1 MPAQTVATAFQ
12 RHFGYAASLLVR
24 APGRV
29 NLIGEH
35 TDYNLGYVLPAA
47 IDKEIYF
54 AVGLN
59 SGSEIRLVSHDLN
72 DCCTVAVDQLH
83 RTDTQWANYLLG
95 VAAQLQKRGV
105 VLAGFDCVF
114 GGNIPVGAG
123 MSSSAAVECGLA
135 FALDQLLGTHIDK
148 MTLAHVAQKAEH
160 EYAGVMCGLMD
171 QFASLFG
178 RPSQV
183 VRLDCRSLEYEYFPF
198 DTGACRIVLC
208 NSGVKHSL
216 ADSEYNKRRQE
227 CERGVHILQ
236 QHYPEVKSLRDA
248 TLAQLEQHQAEFDA
262 VTYRRCRYVVQENQ
276 RVLDACASLQRHD
289 LAGFGQL
296 MHASH
301 AGLRDDYEV
310 SCTELDVLEEAARG
324 LPGVYGARM
333 MGGGFGGCTINLVA
347 PEQVDSFI
355 STVSQAYQR
364 RFGRELETYQ
374 TSIVGGVSEADINEL
389 PVVNK
394 TAPAPEDCA

>member
-1 MPAQTVATAFQ
+1 MIATAIASAFE
-12 RHFGYAASLLVR
+12 RHFGYVAPLLVR

-35 TDYNLGYVLPAA
+35 TDYNQGFVLPAA

-59 SGSEIRLVSHDLN
+59 DRDEIRLVSHDLKEAY
-72 DCCTVAVDQLH
+72 TIAVDQVH
-83 RTDTQWANYLLG
+83 RTSTQWANYLLG
-95 VAAQLQKRGV
+95 VVAQLQKRGIKV
-105 VLAGFDCVF
+105 QGFDCVF
-114 GGNIPVGAG
+114 GGTVPVGAG

-135 FALDQLLGTHIDK
+135 FALDKLLDTRLDK

-160 EYAGVMCGLMD
+160 EYAGVMCGIMD

-178 RPSQV
+178 RSGHA
-183 VRLDCRSLEYEYFPF
+183 VRLDCRSLAYDYFPF
-198 DTGACRIVLC
+198 DTQACRIVLC

-227 CERGVHILQ
+227 CEKGVEILRR
-236 QHYPEVKSLRDA
+236 HYPQVQSLRDA
-248 TLAQLEQHQAEFDA
+248 TMEQLEAHRDELGSLTF
-262 VTYRRCRYVVQENQ
+262 RRCAYVVQENQ
-276 RVLDACASLQRHD
+276 RVVAACQHLEQHD
-289 LAGFGQL
+289 LAAFGQE
-296 MHASH
+296 MYASH

-310 SCTELDVLEEAARG
+310 SCEELDVLVEAARQV
-324 LPGVYGARM
+324 PGVYGGRM

-347 PEQVDSFI
+347 PDQVENFI
-355 STVSQAYQR
+355 QQVGAAYQQ

-374 TSIVGGVSEADINEL
+374 TSIVNGVSELEGVEVEGD
-389 PVVNK
+389 
-394 TAPAPEDCA
+394 

>member
-12 RHFGYAASLLVR
+12 RHFGYTAPLLVR

-72 DCCTVAVDQLH
+72 DCCTIAVDQLH

-114 GGNIPVGAG
+114 GGNVPVGAG

-135 FALDQLLGTHIDK
+135 FALDQLLGTRLDK

-183 VRLDCRSLEYEYFPF
+183 VRLDCRSLDYEYFPF
-198 DTGACRIVLC
+198 DTDACRIVLC

-216 ADSEYNKRRQE
+216 ASSEYNKRREE
-227 CERGVHILQ
+227 CERGVHLLQ
-236 QHYPEVKSLRDA
+236 QHHPEVKSLRDA
-248 TLAQLEQHQAEFDA
+248 TLAQLEQHRAEFDE
-262 VTYRRCRYVVQENQ
+262 VTYRRCRYVVEENQ
-276 RVLDACASLQRHD
+276 RVLDACAALQRHD

-310 SCTELDVLEEAARG
+310 SCLELDVLEEAARG

-347 PEQVDSFI
+347 PEQVEPFI
-355 STVSQAYQR
+355 REVGRAYQQ

-374 TSIVGGVSEADINEL
+374 TSIVNGVSETRAEAL
-389 PVVNK
+389 PSVNH
-394 TAPAPEDCA
+394 PAPLPDNC

>member
-1 MPAQTVATAFQ
+1 MSAQTVATAFQ
-12 RHFGYAASLLVR
+12 RHFGYAAPLLVR

-59 SGSEIRLVSHDLN
+59 GGHEIRLVSHDLN

-95 VAAQLQKRGV
+95 VAAQLQQRGI
-105 VLAGFDCVF
+105 VLTGFDCVF
-114 GGNIPVGAG
+114 GGNVPVGAG
-123 MSSSAAVECGLA
+123 LSSSAAVECGLA
-135 FALDQLLGTHIDK
+135 FALDQLLATHIDK

-178 RPSQV
+178 RDGHV
-183 VRLDCRSLEYEYFPF
+183 VRLDCRSLDYEYFPF
-198 DTGACRIVLC
+198 DTQACRIVLC

-227 CERGVHILQ
+227 CEQGVRILQ
-236 QHYPEVKSLRDA
+236 QHYPEVQSLRDA
-248 TLAQLEQHQAEFDA
+248 TLAQLQAHQAEFDE
-262 VTYRRCRYVVQENQ
+262 VVYRRCRYIVEENT
-276 RVLDACASLQRHD
+276 RVLQACEALQRQD
-289 LAGFGQL
+289 LVGFGQF

-301 AGLRDDYEV
+301 AGLRDDYQV
-310 SCTELDVLEEAARG
+310 SCPELDALEEAARG

-347 PEQVDSFI
+347 PEQVEAFLEQ
-355 STVSQAYQR
+355 VSAAFEA
-364 RFGRELETYQ
+364 RFGRRPDTYQ
-374 TSIVGGVSEADINEL
+374 TSIVGGVSQ
-389 PVVNK
+389 VVGEQV
-394 TAPAPEDCA
+394 TAGIGQ